1 MINYAYFGAQINICT
16 FDDILKIKFT
26 RSELFFLSIFFF
38 FWNRKPRYI
47 GAWRYCARCFT
58 PILLSQWSGSGLF
71 CSTPTRPKPVCFTI
85 TCRACFKFSF
95 CFWME
100 MRVKILMFP
109 NQTLSL
115 WSSPSDQGRSQDQ
128 YNILP
133 LNSLCPSL
141 LKNHQARFFMGGR
154 GAMFLLCTQIHS
166 KAWHY
171 VPTLNV
177 FFWHFITAP
186 RYHFTR
192 PYNLRSVWFFF

>member
-100 MRVKILMFP
+100 MRDKILMFAD
-109 NQTLSL
+109 QTIYL
-115 WSSPSDQGRSQDQ
+115 WSSPVT
-128 YNILP
+128 
-133 LNSLCPSL
+133 
-141 LKNHQARFFMGGR
+141 R
-154 GAMFLLCTQIHS
+154 GDLRTNTTYCLWIV
-166 KAWHY
+166 Y
-171 VPTLNV
+171 VPV
-177 FFWHFITAP
+177 FWRITKLDFLWVGGVQCFCFVP
-186 RYHFTR
+186 KSIQR
-192 PYNLRSVWFFF
+192 PDTMSQP